1 MRIGSAYFH
10 LLLLQL
16 LSEQVPFSDR
26 SGFMVLVA
34 ILGGERPPRPDNPS
48 CTDDLWALIQR
59 CWDRDIRLRPEIHEV
74 QKILSSIRG

>member
-1 MRIGSAYFH
+1 MRAGFAYFH

-16 LSEQVPFSDR
+16 LSGQVPFSDKP
-26 SGFMVLVA
+26 GLPVAKA

-59 CWDRDIRLRPEIHEV
+59 CWDGDIRLRPKIHEV